1 MVLFSSLLFRAIF
14 SRWCMGVSRAGR
26 GYHQK
31 LSLTSLVYCYL
42 SWWWDSEPW
51 HALFFFGYKHAK
63 CFTGCLIGENIFLFS
78 FLITKK
84 KKRSYLH
91 FVVLKICIRS
101 SKYRKV
107 KSKNKKSFH
116 EQLNDSLL
124 FLNFYPNFVKVLTL
138 NFLIHDYI
146 IILYVLKCNS
156 LTLEET
162 NPFTLDYNCY

>member
-1 MVLFSSLLFRAIF
+1 MHGSFKSWKRLSPKIISNFSGLLLPLMMMRFRAMT
-14 SRWCMGVSRAGR
+14 C
-26 GYHQK
+26 
-31 LSLTSLVYCYL
+31 T
-42 SWWWDSEPW
+42 
-51 HALFFFGYKHAK
+51 
-63 CFTGCLIGENIFLFS
+63 FLFWVQTCKVFYGLFNWRKYFS
-78 FLITKK
+78 IFIFNYKK